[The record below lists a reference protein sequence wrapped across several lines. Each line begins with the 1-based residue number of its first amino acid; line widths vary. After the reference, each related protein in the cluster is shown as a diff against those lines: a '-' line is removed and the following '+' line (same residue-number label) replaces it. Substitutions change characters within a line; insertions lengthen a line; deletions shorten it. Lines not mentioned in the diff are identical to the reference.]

1 MVTETTILVSC
12 FVCVTP
18 QCLRGHPGPCFCTQG
33 SRRISEPCRASVC
46 QVPLWPAL
54 WVCGQQDSHCAT
66 ATHFPKNPWPVTLVL
81 INCCCYARKSN
92 LGAISQGKWDQAL
105 CSLSSSPELMRTG
118 VCNCTASGKGDSFP
132 ADPHPARRR
141 SGGPSSLW
149 AEWPSDGSWVQDTE
163 GPCISPAGTFG
174 ALFLTACS
182 CCNIQLWQRTFSER
196 VWESVKKKC

>member
-1 MVTETTILVSC
+1 MTTSSEPCYSVKGSCFSLLYFNIKILQKSSGKNRAPLAPWNIIDALMVTETTILVSC

-92 LGAISQGKWDQAL
+92 LGAISQGK
-105 CSLSSSPELMRTG
+105 
-118 VCNCTASGKGDSFP
+118 
-132 ADPHPARRR
+132 
-141 SGGPSSLW
+141 
-149 AEWPSDGSWVQDTE
+149 
-163 GPCISPAGTFG
+163 
-174 ALFLTACS
+174 
-182 CCNIQLWQRTFSER
+182 
-196 VWESVKKKC
+196 